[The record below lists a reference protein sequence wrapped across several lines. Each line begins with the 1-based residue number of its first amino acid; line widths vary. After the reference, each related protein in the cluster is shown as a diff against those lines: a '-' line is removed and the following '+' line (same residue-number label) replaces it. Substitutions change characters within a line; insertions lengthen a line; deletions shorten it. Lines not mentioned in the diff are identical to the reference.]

1 MDQSILFN
9 ILVVAVLIFANAFF
23 VASEF
28 ALVKVRKTKLEQLS
42 NEGSSTAKVALDTV
56 ENMNDMLAAIQLG
69 ITIASI
75 ALGWVGEATV
85 VRIIEKIIVLFPNV
99 NVSVTSHAIAVPIS
113 FALVTFLHVL
123 LGEQLPKCMAIQ
135 YPEKFA
141 LFCARPIKFFEV
153 VFKPFVWILATCNS
167 KLLKICCIDAP
178 QSPLVHST
186 EELDMIVDAS
196 YNEGVLNETEAE
208 MLHNMFKFSDLT
220 AKQIMIP
227 RTDMMCIDKDGLTY
241 EDLKNITL
249 ENQYTRYPIYEE
261 NIDKILGFIHVKDL
275 YAASL
280 RNEEFNIDK
289 FIRPLILVPETM
301 TLDNLMRE
309 FKKRHSQMGIVV
321 DEFGGTSGLITLEDV
336 LEEIIGEVQDEFDNE
351 EEVDI
356 KEVAENTYV
365 ANAMMRIDEVAE
377 FFDIKADDFDFE
389 DIETIGGLVVK
400 ILGRIAQVG
409 DTVEIPEQGLK
420 FSVQKVDGARVT
432 RLVITKTPVN
442 KETSTEE
449 AKN

>member
-167 KLLKICCIDAP
+167 K
-178 QSPLVHST
+178 
-186 EELDMIVDAS
+186 
-196 YNEGVLNETEAE
+196 
-208 MLHNMFKFSDLT
+208 
-220 AKQIMIP
+220 
-227 RTDMMCIDKDGLTY
+227 
-241 EDLKNITL
+241 
-249 ENQYTRYPIYEE
+249 
-261 NIDKILGFIHVKDL
+261 
-275 YAASL
+275 
-280 RNEEFNIDK
+280 
-289 FIRPLILVPETM
+289 
-301 TLDNLMRE
+301 
-309 FKKRHSQMGIVV
+309 
-321 DEFGGTSGLITLEDV
+321 
-336 LEEIIGEVQDEFDNE
+336 
-351 EEVDI
+351 
-356 KEVAENTYV
+356 
-365 ANAMMRIDEVAE
+365 
-377 FFDIKADDFDFE
+377 
-389 DIETIGGLVVK
+389 
-400 ILGRIAQVG
+400 
-409 DTVEIPEQGLK
+409 
-420 FSVQKVDGARVT
+420 
-432 RLVITKTPVN
+432 
-442 KETSTEE
+442 
-449 AKN
+449 

>member
-377 FFDIKADDFDFE
+377 FFDIKDFDYE